1 VTATPETDADL
12 SPLAMARRLVDS
24 IPALARYIKHDELG
38 AYIDHAGDRAFSA
51 AQLAA
56 HLAIVSLAEDVHTIT
71 QVLTGADQRLGREE
85 P

>member
-1 VTATPETDADL
+1 VTATPETDL

-24 IPALARYIKHDELG
+24 IPDQARYIERDELG

-56 HLAIVSLAEDVHTIT
+56 HLALVSLAEDVHTIT